1 MIPTKRTKSV
11 LHISVENEQ
20 KSTPLH
26 FELVWWQEYLKCR
39 SRTFF
44 VDLIV
49 LTLFKLISTTYVVHL
64 FTEYMA
70 KNINKDRILEHSE
83 WYSEGT
89 FYSLDL

>member
-1 MIPTKRTKSV
+1 MSLLGGKITSN
-11 LHISVENEQ
+11 VEVE
-20 KSTPLH
+20 H
-26 FELVWWQEYLKCR
+26 F
-39 SRTFF
+39 FA
-44 VDLIV
+44 DLIV

-83 WYSEGT
+83 WYSERT

>member
-1 MIPTKRTKSV
+1 MFGGKITSN
-11 LHISVENEQ
+11 VEVE
-20 KSTPLH
+20 H
-26 FELVWWQEYLKCR
+26 
-39 SRTFF
+39 FF

-49 LTLFKLISTTYVVHL
+49 LTLFNVISTTYVVHL